1 MKRTAL
7 AVSTFTLLAAMA
19 AFAQTTGQKSFDT
32 MKSQSRHRRRL
43 GRDERN

>member
-32 MKSQSRHRRRL
+32 MKSLS
-43 GRDERN
+43 GN